1 MVKRNKFISLFESAM
16 NRYQRGGFLVGDV
29 LKFNDNFKSQDEYKA
44 LGDNVKD
51 FIDQMIESGLNIK
64 VVGIKDDAP
73 QRFPAG
79 DNSSSLQVVLNIA
92 LDNTGGRFTHNCSIP
107 CCLGQPGESPYP
119 NLDPIPDE
127 VRRKDKVNIKP
138 EEVVEDEE
146 NLANKTDRGDG
157 TLSQTELRLPT
168 SNTKI
173 PSTAATP
180 SPAVNTFTKDYL
192 NELSR

>member
-1 MVKRNKFISLFESAM
+1 MVKRNKFMSLFESAM
-16 NRYQRGGFLVGDV
+16 NRYQRGGFLIGDV
-29 LKFNDNFKSQDEYKA
+29 LKFNDNFKSQSEYGA
-44 LGDNVKD
+44 LGDNVKE

-79 DNSSSLQVVLNIA
+79 NNSSSLQVVLDIA
-92 LDNTGGRFTHNCSIP
+92 LDNTGGRFTHHCSIP

-146 NLANKTDRGDG
+146 SLSNKTDRGDG
-157 TLSQTELRLPT
+157 QLSQTERKLPHE
-168 SNTKI
+168 NKEI

-180 SPAVNTFTKDYL
+180 SMEVNSYTKDYL
-192 NELSR
+192 NGLSR